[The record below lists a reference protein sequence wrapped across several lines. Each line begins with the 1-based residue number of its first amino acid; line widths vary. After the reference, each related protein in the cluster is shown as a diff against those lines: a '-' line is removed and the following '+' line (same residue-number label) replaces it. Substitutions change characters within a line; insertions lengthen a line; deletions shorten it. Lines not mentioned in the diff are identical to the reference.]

1 MAFAAPS
8 WRQPIGRYAAVSRAY
23 IRVGLAL
30 RFEFLVGLGATLLN
44 TWILVSIWSVIR
56 SGSSEVQAAF
66 DAHDM
71 ATYMVVAQVVNFA
84 RMGHASR
91 RVIYRSQRQV
101 STGQI
106 AVELVRPVNMQLLR
120 YAEWLGVFLV
130 DALLV
135 AVPTWLIFRLAGVVG
150 DPSSGTSIA
159 LFALSIGLAWL
170 VLAGLHFIVNA
181 ITLMSIS
188 GSGVTMARVAIQEF
202 FGGSLIPLALMP
214 GALGVV
220 ADLLPFQAITSTPTL
235 VYMDRLEG
243 PDLVRAFGVQ
253 ALWAVVLF
261 AAGMAIW
268 RLLVRRVQIQGG

>member
-1 MAFAAPS
+1 MAFAAAS
-8 WRQPIGRYAAVSRAY
+8 WRQSVGRYSAVSRAY
-23 IRVGLAL
+23 VRVGLAL

-56 SGSSEVQAAF
+56 SGSGDVQEAF

-71 ATYMVVAQVVNFA
+71 TTYMVVAQVVNFA

-91 RVIYRSQRQV
+91 SVIYRSLRQV

-135 AVPTWLIFRLAGVVG
+135 ALPTWLIFRLTGVVG
-150 DPSSGTSIA
+150 DPSSGTSIV
-159 LFALSIGLAWL
+159 LFALSVGLAWL

-181 ITLMSIS
+181 ITLMSIR

-214 GALGVV
+214 GPLRVV
-220 ADLLPFQAITSTPTL
+220 ADLLPLQATTSTPTL

-243 PDLVRAFGVQ
+243 QELVRAFIVQ
-253 ALWAVVLF
+253 AFWAIGLF
-261 AAGMAIW
+261 AIGMIVW
-268 RLLVRRVQIQGG
+268 RVLVRRVQIQGG

>member
-1 MAFAAPS
+1 MAFAAAS
-8 WRQPIGRYAAVSRAY
+8 WRQSVGRYSAVSRAY
-23 IRVGLAL
+23 VRVGLAL

-56 SGSSEVQAAF
+56 SGSSDVQAAF
-66 DAHDM
+66 DAPDM
-71 ATYMVVAQVVNFA
+71 ATYMVVAGVVNFA

-91 RVIYRSQRQV
+91 RVIYRSLRQV

-135 AVPTWLIFRLAGVVG
+135 AVPTWLIFRLAGVVD
-150 DPSSGTSIA
+150 DPSSGMSVA

-202 FGGSLIPLALMP
+202 FGGALIPLALMP
-214 GALGVV
+214 GALRVV

-243 PDLVRAFGVQ
+243 PELVRAFGVQ
-253 ALWAVVLF
+253 VIWAIALF
-261 AAGMAIW
+261 AIGMVVW